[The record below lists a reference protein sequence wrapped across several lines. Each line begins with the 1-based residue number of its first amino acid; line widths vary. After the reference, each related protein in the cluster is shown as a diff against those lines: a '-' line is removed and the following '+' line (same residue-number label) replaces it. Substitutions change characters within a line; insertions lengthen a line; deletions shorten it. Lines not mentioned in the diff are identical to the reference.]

1 MSKRLEYVNAFYNQ
15 IDEDVR
21 LSGSRQ
27 GQLEYATTMHYIH
40 SLAPKGSKIL
50 EIGAGT
56 GRYSIALAKEGYDV
70 TAVELVEHN
79 LEVLQKNS
87 VGTENIQSFQGDA
100 LDLSRFVDDSFDVT
114 LVFGPMY
121 HLYEKADVH
130 KALDEAIRVTK
141 EDGVILVAFLSVYA
155 IMMTNY
161 LWGNFAEGLKE
172 NFTEDYAVKHFEHQL
187 FTGYGV
193 EEFEILFEKKN
204 VTYLSTIATDGVL
217 EIAER
222 RSDFQILDEDFEM
235 FVKYHLA
242 TCEKRELLGSS
253 SHLLYI
259 CKKNIGGKKG

>member
-1 MSKRLEYVNAFYNQ
+1 MSKRLEYVNKFYNQ
-15 IDEDVR
+15 IDEDSR

-27 GQLEYATTMHYIH
+27 GQLEYATTMHYFDKFVQ
-40 SLAPKGSKIL
+40 KGSKVL

-56 GRYSIALAKEGYDV
+56 GRYSIALAKDGYDV

-87 VGTENIQSFQGDA
+87 LGMENIQSFQGDA
-100 LDLSRFVDDSFDVT
+100 LDLSRFEDETFDVT
-114 LVFGPMY
+114 LVLGPMY
-121 HLYEKADVH
+121 HLYEEEDVH

-141 EDGVILVAFLSVYA
+141 SDGVVFVAFLSVYA

-161 LWGNFAEGLKE
+161 LYGNFAEGFKE
-172 NFTEDYAVKHFEHQL
+172 NFEEDYTVKHFEHQF

-193 EEFEILFEKKN
+193 EEFEALFDKKN
-204 VTYLSTIATDGVL
+204 ITYLSTVATDGVL

-222 RSDFQILDEDFEM
+222 RNDFQILDEDFDS
-235 FVKYHLA
+235 FVRYHLA
-242 TCEKRELLGSS
+242 TCEKRELLGYS

-259 CKKNIGGKKG
+259 CKKKKMEPIV

>member
-1 MSKRLEYVNAFYNQ
+1 MSKRLEYVNKFYNQ
-15 IDEDVR
+15 IDEDAR
-21 LSGSRQ
+21 LSASRQ

-40 SLAPKGSKIL
+40 RFATEGSKIL

-56 GRYSIALAKEGYDV
+56 GRYSIALAKEGYEV

-79 LEVLQKNS
+79 LEILQKNS
-87 VGTENIQSFQGDA
+87 KGMANIESFQGDA
-100 LDLSRFVDDSFDVT
+100 LDLTQFADETFDVT

-121 HLYEKADVH
+121 HLYEKEDVH

-141 EDGVILVAFLSVYA
+141 KEGVILVAFLSVYA

-172 NFTEDYAVKHFEHQL
+172 NFTEDYTVKHFEHQL

-193 EEFEILFEKKN
+193 EEFEALFDKKK
-204 VTYLSTIATDGVL
+204 VTYLSTVATDGVL

-222 RSDFQILDEDFEM
+222 RNDFQILDEDFDS

-242 TCEKRELLGSS
+242 TCEKRELLGYS

-259 CKKNIGGKKG
+259 CKKNKE